1 MGVSRS
7 VDTGGMPTSAPALPA
22 GLGDAL
28 AYLFPVPC
36 AGCGIE
42 GRTLCTSCRVALSP
56 QVAVQHLADVGP
68 VWAALSYDG
77 VVRSSILALKE
88 QGRTGLAS
96 ILSTPFAAAV
106 SAALADDPATK
117 VVAVPSS
124 RAARRRRGF
133 EPVTLLAGR
142 AGILLSRVF
151 EPARRHAVQKGLG
164 VAERGRNLDGVF
176 GLARPAPKRVL
187 LIDDVVTT
195 GATLAAAA
203 QVLRAGGTEVVGAA
217 VLAATPRRDGRSSGT
232 LSNSS

>member
-1 MGVSRS
+1 M
-7 VDTGGMPTSAPALPA
+7 TTSAAVLLTGVA
-22 GLGDAL
+22 DAL

-36 AGCGIE
+36 AGCEAE
-42 GRTLCTSCRVALSP
+42 GRSLCASCRAALTP
-56 QVAVQHLADVGP
+56 HLAVQHFAGVGP

-77 VVRSSILALKE
+77 VARSSILALKE
-88 QGRTGLAS
+88 QGRTGLAT
-96 ILSTPFAAAV
+96 ILSQPFAAAV
-106 SAALADDPATK
+106 SAALADRPDAA

-133 EPVTLLAGR
+133 EPATLLAGR

-151 EPARRHAVQKGLG
+151 EPARPHAVQKGLG

-176 GLARPAPKRVL
+176 GLARPAPETVLLGRVL

-203 QVLRAGGTEVVGAA
+203 EALRSGGAEVVGAA

-232 LSNSS
+232 LSI